1 MLALMR
7 MDWTQNRRML
17 FYLMPLWM
25 LWGSYLFAPLPDQA
39 MLGARIFLGFLF
51 PLVLSL
57 LVMLQNHTRP
67 IDDWLCALPVSRAQI
82 VLARYASTALA
93 ILVGLLIPL
102 LLTLL
107 TNAMALKSLPRV
119 PMHDYLVGLGI
130 DAAVLLVFGWLFL
143 PLYFR
148 FGADKG
154 LGILGAVIVSIA
166 GWLFW
171 RWGYEGCM
179 QRFMD
184 LLTRLMD
191 DGVFRGWILIGVA
204 VLAGVSIAFSLWA
217 YPQRTQKA
225 H

>member
-17 FYLMPLWM
+17 YYLTPLLVFY
-25 LWGSYLFAPLPDQA
+25 GS
-39 MLGARIFLGFLF
+39 FLF
-51 PLVLSL
+51 MPAPEGNLFVLRIIPGFIFPVILSL

-82 VLARYASTALA
+82 VLARYANTALA
-93 ILVGLLIPL
+93 ILAGLLIPL

-107 TNAMALKSLPRV
+107 TNALKLRYLPQV
-119 PMHDYLVGLGI
+119 PIHDYLIGLGI
-130 DAAVLLVFGWLFL
+130 PGSFLLIFTLLFL

-154 LGILGAVIVSIA
+154 IGILGAVVVSV
-166 GWLFW
+166 GGLLFW
-171 RWGYEGCM
+171 RWGYDGFM
-179 QRFMD
+179 QRFID

-191 DGVFRGWILIGVA
+191 DGAFRGWMLMGIA
-204 VLAGVSIAFSLWA
+204 VLAGGSIELSLWA
-217 YPQRTQKA
+217 YPQRTRKA
-225 H
+225 R